1 METLAIIDFE
11 TTGLSPNEGAR
22 ATEIA
27 AIILQGGRIV
37 RRYQSLM
44 NAGVRVPFF
53 ITDLT
58 GITNRMVRNAP
69 SAAKVM
75 REVADFVGD
84 YPLVAHNASFDRKF
98 WDAELALVR
107 RTRQQEFACTM
118 LASRRVYPTAPN
130 HKLGTLATFAHLPNT
145 GKVHRA
151 MADAELTAHL
161 LNHMETTLAKQFQMS
176 HISHPLLRALQR
188 TKVSKV
194 KSCIEKF
201 KKSPAIPTA
210 LPTTTSRN
218 ALPKKHDGFS
228 HRLRM
233 WRQINNLTQPGAAAK
248 IGISQSYWSVLE
260 NGRSRPS
267 PKLAEQFQ
275 QLLGDTMSPE

>member
-44 NAGVRVPFF
+44 NAGVRIPFF

-58 GITNRMVRNAP
+58 GITNEMVRNAP
-69 SAAKVM
+69 SSAKVM
-75 REVADFVGD
+75 REVADFVGGL
-84 YPLVAHNASFDRKF
+84 PLVAHNASFDRKF
-98 WDAELALVR
+98 WDAELAVVR

-130 HKLGTLATFAHLPNT
+130 HKLGTLAAFAHLPNT

-161 LNHMETTLAKQFQMS
+161 LNHMETTLAKQFQIPR
-176 HISHPLLRALQR
+176 ISHHLLRVLQR
-188 TKVSKV
+188 AKVSNV
-194 KSCIEKF
+194 KSSIKKF
-201 KKSPAIPTA
+201 VKSPTVPAA
-210 LPTTTSRN
+210 LPTTTPRN
-218 ALPKKHDGFS
+218 VLSQNHDGFP
-228 HRLRM
+228 HKLRVE
-233 WRQINNLTQPGAAAK
+233 RQRTNLTQSAAATK
-248 IGISQSYWSVLE
+248 VGISPSYWSVLE

-267 PKLAEQFQ
+267 PKLAEQFR